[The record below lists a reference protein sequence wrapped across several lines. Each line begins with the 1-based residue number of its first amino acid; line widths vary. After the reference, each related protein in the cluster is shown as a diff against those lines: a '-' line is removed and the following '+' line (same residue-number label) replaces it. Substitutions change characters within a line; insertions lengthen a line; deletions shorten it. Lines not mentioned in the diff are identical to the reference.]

1 MVYDKI
7 EDSNEKLF
15 NKVLDGTSIPKTL
28 TIQLIAANEMK
39 DIGKVVRASDLVRYV
54 SDGVDVFVILNETIF
69 DRLED
74 DQQKLILEELLAQIY
89 VDPESGKLKLL
100 KPDISTFSLLLTKYG
115 IDFYLG
121 VKETISSI
129 INELEATE
137 EK

>member
-1 MVYDKI
+1 MIYDKI

-69 DRLED
+69 DRLD
-74 DQQKLILEELLAQIY
+74 ADQQTLILEELLAQIY

-137 EK
+137 E

>member
-1 MVYDKI
+1 MIYDKI

-69 DRLED
+69 DRLDD

-137 EK
+137 E